1 MFDQI
6 NFNIVYLISNFL
18 THVYRSQ
25 IIATVARKLNKERH
39 ARRLHQQDVGNAPLI
54 EAAGNAL
61 LNFERAYVNVVCV
74 CVYTCV

>member
-61 LNFERAYVNVVCV
+61 LNFECAYVNVVCV